1 MLGKIK
7 KVKDAHSW
15 FKFVFD
21 VLGYLGL
28 SALVSGLI
36 ASIGG
41 GVWAVI
47 KGVPIPIAAM
57 VAYCT
62 LVCGICLTMV
72 PLVLRKLAARSPIAT
87 AGVPEKQQKT
97 TQPPNYAACRLV
109 PTYRLDEA
117 SHLWC
122 DIDPNDSDTYD
133 TAAWYKVL
141 KAKIQERVLKVKTEW
156 PSDRRMQE
164 HEITD
169 PGDSTR
175 ITRLS
180 LQEFAKSNGF
190 DPRFLRDK
198 D

>member
-1 MLGKIK
+1 MFGNIK
-7 KVKDAHSW
+7 RIKDVHSW

-28 SALVSGLI
+28 SAFISGLI

-41 GVWAVI
+41 GAWAVI

-57 VAYCT
+57 AAYCT
-62 LVCGICLTMV
+62 FVCGVYLMMI
-72 PLVLRKLAARSPIAT
+72 PLVLRKLTTPASI
-87 AGVPEKQQKT
+87 VPVAPPAKKQKIP
-97 TQPPNYAACRLV
+97 QPPNYAACRLV
-109 PTYRLDEA
+109 STYRLDEA
-117 SHLWC
+117 AHLWC
-122 DIDPNDSDTYD
+122 DIDPNDSSTYD
-133 TAAWYKVL
+133 TIAWEKVL
-141 KAKIQERVLKVKTEW
+141 RAKIQEKVLKVKTEW

-164 HEITD
+164 HEITE

-180 LQEFAKSNGF
+180 LQEFAKSSGF
-190 DPRFLRDK
+190 DPKFLRDK